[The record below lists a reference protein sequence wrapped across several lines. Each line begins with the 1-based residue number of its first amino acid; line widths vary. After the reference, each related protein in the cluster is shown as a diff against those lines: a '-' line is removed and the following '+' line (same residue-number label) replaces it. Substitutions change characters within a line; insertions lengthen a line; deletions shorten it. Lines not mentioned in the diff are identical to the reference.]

1 MTMGTGPVEPVLS
14 EIRELDAVN
23 RADGVAGA
31 FDIIVEVEAESEQAM
46 LLFVTDQ
53 IRSLDKVGRIR
64 TCIVREQYQGVRR

>member
-1 MTMGTGPVEPVLS
+1 MTMGTGPVEPVLC

-31 FDIIVEVEAESEQAM
+31 FDVIVEVEAESEQAM

-64 TCIVREQYQGVRR
+64 TCIVRE